1 MSQLST
7 SVSAKFPVF
16 NPATGEILSEVA
28 DCGAP
33 EVDRAVQSAQKAFEI
48 WSRLLPKERARKL
61 FDFANLVRK
70 NREHLAAMETS
81 NAGKP
86 LRDSLDEADAAA
98 DTIEYYAGA
107 VQKHFGET
115 IPVSDRGIDFTVY
128 EPVGICGLIVPWNYP
143 MMIAAWKFA
152 PALAAGNAAILKPS
166 PYTPLT
172 ALRLAELAVEAGIPK
187 GTLDVLTDSQNAAGR
202 AIVEHPRIPNIS
214 FTGSTKTG
222 SSIMA
227 MAAPLVKRV
236 SLELGGKSP
245 NIIFDDAELDLCVE
259 RSAAAVFSNAGQD
272 CCARSRAFVQKGIY
286 DRYLKA
292 LVRVAEKMRVGD
304 PLDPKT
310 EIGPLISEAQRRKVA
325 DYVASGIEE
334 GAELLCGGKAPEDS
348 SLKKGFYFRPTV
360 VSRAKPG
367 MRMVREEIFGPVLS
381 VIPFEDEEE
390 AVRLANDSD
399 YGLSASIWTRDIGRA
414 LRVSRA
420 VKSGVVSVNSSHSV
434 HLEAP
439 FGGFKKSGLGRDLG
453 MRALEKYAEIK
464 NIFIS
469 DR

>member
-172 ALRLAELAVEAGIPK
+172 ALRLAELAVEAAIPK